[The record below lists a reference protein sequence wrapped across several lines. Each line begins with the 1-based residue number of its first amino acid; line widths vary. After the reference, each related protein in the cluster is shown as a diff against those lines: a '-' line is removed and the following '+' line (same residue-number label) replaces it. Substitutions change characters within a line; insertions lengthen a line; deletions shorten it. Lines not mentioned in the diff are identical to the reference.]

1 MLLPNVFSIKFIV
14 NTRLGVSLSFHQV
27 ENPDDFVLGI
37 VVVAV
42 ARIEEMLLWED
53 DDIISPCHT
62 IVLVMHDVLG
72 HFHDDE
78 DIELI
83 RVNTADLNFLPLGSP
98 QRFADVLA
106 ELATAILV
114 PFETTWWRSGTR

>member
-1 MLLPNVFSIKFIV
+1 MLRPNVFSIKFIV

-27 ENPDDFVLGI
+27 KNPDDFVLGI

-42 ARIEEMLLWED
+42 ARIEEMLLWDD
-53 DDIISPCHT
+53 DDIISPWHT

-72 HFHDDE
+72 HLHDDE

-114 PFETTWWRSGTR
+114 PFETTWWLSGTR